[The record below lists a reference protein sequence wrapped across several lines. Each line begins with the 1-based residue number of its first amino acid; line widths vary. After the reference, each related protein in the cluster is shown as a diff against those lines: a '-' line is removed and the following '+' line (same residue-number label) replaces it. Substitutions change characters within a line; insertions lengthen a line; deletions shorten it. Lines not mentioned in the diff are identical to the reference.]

1 MNVNI
6 KNLTKYPINKN
17 IGAGGQSGQ
26 TDEIEL
32 ADDMCEDAEI
42 ECPTSNFR

>member
-1 MNVNI
+1 MKI
-6 KNLTKYPINKN
+6 LSYTKN

-42 ECPTSNFR
+42 ECPSSNFR